1 MKITIGMKLAMGFMV
16 ILIMMGAMGIV
27 AYSSLKD
34 IKGDADKILLYSHK
48 YEMVNGL
55 KQMFSVFL
63 NLNDSLLTGHL
74 QSRDYYN
81 SLNLYIE
88 KRIFYV
94 GKLRLNENELSLI
107 KGLEKKFIL
116 IKEKSEE
123 YLTNHGE
130 DTKTEDLQGEIKD
143 RKST

>member
-1 MKITIGMKLAMGFMV
+1 MKITIGMKLTMGFMV

-48 YEMVNGL
+48 FEMVNGL
-55 KQMFSVFL
+55 KQMISVFL

-81 SLNLYIE
+81 SLNLDIE
-88 KRIFYV
+88 KRLLYV
-94 GKLRLNENELSLI
+94 GKLRLNENE
-107 KGLEKKFIL
+107 
-116 IKEKSEE
+116 
-123 YLTNHGE
+123 
-130 DTKTEDLQGEIKD
+130 
-143 RKST
+143 